1 LNICNN
7 MSQSNKFSRPLLIY
21 DDKCSSCTKFAR
33 AASTLSRG
41 WIRIAGHYY
50 SEEAIEVRKT
60 VFPEYY
66 DPTKMFWLINK
77 KGAYGAR
84 LGLVH
89 LTKEIISGLFNGK
102 QGKSNMNNNS
112 NDNYSNSH
120 NHELACDH
128 KNQIISC
135 GSAEDTLRRI
145 INMMRTSGRFQ
156 FQNN

>member
-33 AASTLSRG
+33 AAATLSRG
-41 WIRIAGHYY
+41 WIRTAGHYY
-50 SEEAIEVRKT
+50 SEEATEARKT
-60 VFPEYY
+60 VFPAYY
-66 DPTKMFWLINK
+66 DATKMFWLINK

-89 LTKEIISGLFNGK
+89 LTKEIMLGLFKGK
-102 QGKSNMNNNS
+102 QEKTDMSSNNS
-112 NDNYSNSH
+112 NDNYSSN
-120 NHELACDH
+120 NHVLACDH
-128 KNQIISC
+128 KNQITSC
-135 GSAEDTLRRI
+135 GSAENTLRRI

>member
-1 LNICNN
+1 
-7 MSQSNKFSRPLLIY
+7 
-21 DDKCSSCTKFAR
+21 
-33 AASTLSRG
+33 
-41 WIRIAGHYY
+41 
-50 SEEAIEVRKT
+50 SEEATEARKT
-60 VFPEYY
+60 VFPTYY
-66 DPTKMFWLINK
+66 DATKMFWLINK

-135 GSAEDTLRRI
+135 GSAEDTLKRI